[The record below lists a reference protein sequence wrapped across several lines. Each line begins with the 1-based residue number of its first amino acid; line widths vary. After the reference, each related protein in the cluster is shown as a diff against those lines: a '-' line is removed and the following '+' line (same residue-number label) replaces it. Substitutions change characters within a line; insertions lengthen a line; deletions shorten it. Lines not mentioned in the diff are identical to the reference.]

1 MTPPRSAPARVFA
14 DRTLDGTEQLAVFVE
29 AQRTMLR
36 ATLDG
41 LSEDEVRARLVPS
54 ATTLLGL
61 VKHATFLQVV
71 WYQEAVTGTPRTEL
85 GQPEAVDDSF
95 ALQPTDTIASVL
107 ADYDQA
113 CAVAREV
120 ETTYAAEHVVA
131 GHRLGAMTVRWIQL
145 QVLRE
150 LAQHNGHADILRE
163 QLLAARERQ
172 PAADGRSGPRLLMIT
187 GPIAAGKSTLAA
199 EVTRLLR
206 ETGRSVALTDLDTV
220 AEMALPTLPSW
231 DQAHAIHA
239 QLVGAWYAT
248 DVDVVVDEGTST
260 PEEVQLVRD
269 RLPAGTTIFPV
280 VLTADYAASLA
291 RAQGDPGRGLSKEP
305 EFLRRDHDAYAQHL
319 PDLPGSWRLH
329 VEGRTPT
336 ELAQEVLDRF
346 GV

>member
-1 MTPPRSAPARVFA
+1 MTSPQSAPERVFA

-41 LSEDEVRARLVPS
+41 LSEDEVRSRLVPS

-71 WYQEAVTGTPRTEL
+71 WYQEAVSGTPRTRL
-85 GQPEAVDDSF
+85 GQPAAVDDSF
-95 ALQPTDTIASVL
+95 ALAPTDTITSVL
-107 ADYDQA
+107 ADYDRV
-113 CAVAREV
+113 CEVAREV
-120 ETTYAAEHVVA
+120 ETTIAADHVVT

-150 LAQHNGHADILRE
+150 LAQHTGHADILRE
-163 QLLAARERQ
+163 QLLAAREPRT
-172 PAADGRSGPRLLMIT
+172 PVTAPRPRLLMIT

-199 EVTRLLR
+199 EVARLLR

-239 QLVGAWYAT
+239 QLVGAWCAT

-260 PEEVQLVRD
+260 PEEVQQVRD
-269 RLPAGTTIFPV
+269 RLPAGSTIFPV
-280 VLTADYAASLA
+280 VLTADYDASLA
-291 RAQGDPGRGLSKEP
+291 RARGDEGRGLSKEP
-305 EFLRRDHDAYAQHL
+305 AFLRADHDAYAQHL
-319 PDLPGSWRLH
+319 PNLPGSWRLH

-336 ELAQEVLDRF
+336 DLARDVLDRF
-346 GV
+346 GI